1 MFNIALI
8 CTCFNRVKITRKS
21 LNTITKA
28 LKNTK
33 KINKFHF
40 FILDD
45 NSKDQT
51 NKFLTNFKNTSVLKS
66 KGNLYWA
73 RGMRVCFSYFYN
85 DIIKYD
91 ILIPF
96 NDDVILKKNNLNHL
110 IDKYELLLKKKKL
123 FLLSVP
129 CKFNNK
135 IIYGGQKFKYNSFL
149 PIFKIV
155 KPFKNKLLK
164 IDVIN
169 MNFALIPMS
178 IISKYKFLDNYFKH
192 ALADF
197 AFSLKLRKF
206 KIYSY
211 LYSKPIIECR
221 PNLRQSKKLE
231 KIDLKPKE
239 KFYKNYFMIYYYLWP
254 VRTFFKKYF
263 YETNKITKK

>member
-8 CTCFNRVKITRKS
+8 CTCFNRVKLTRKS
-21 LNTITKA
+21 LNSITKV

-33 KINKFHF
+33 KIYKFHF
-40 FILDD
+40 FMLDD
-45 NSKDQT
+45 NSTDLT

-73 RGMRVCFSYFYN
+73 RGMRKCFNYFYE

-96 NDDVILKKNNLNHL
+96 NDDIFFKKNNLNHL
-110 IDKYELLLKKKKL
+110 IDEYELLLKEKKL

-129 CKFNNK
+129 CKFINK
-135 IIYGGQKFKYNSFL
+135 IIYGGQKFKYSSFI

-155 KPFKNKLLK
+155 KPVKNKILK

-178 IISKYKFLDNYFKH
+178 IISKYKFLDKYFKH

-197 AFSLKLRKF
+197 AFSLKLRKYE
-206 KIYSY
+206 IYSY
-211 LYSKPIIECR
+211 LYNNPIIECR
-221 PNLRQSKKLE
+221 PNLGQRKKLE
-231 KIDLKPKE
+231 KIDLRSQE
-239 KFYKNYFMIYYYLWP
+239 KFYKNYFIIYYYLRP
-254 VRTFFKKYF
+254 IRSFIKKIF
-263 YETNKITKK
+263 L

>member
-8 CTCFNRVKITRKS
+8 CTCFNRVKLTRKS
-21 LNTITKA
+21 LNSITKV

-40 FILDD
+40 FMLDD
-45 NSKDQT
+45 NSEDLT

-73 RGMRVCFSYFYN
+73 RGMKECFNYFYS

-96 NDDVILKKNNLNHL
+96 NDDITFKKNNLNHL

-135 IIYGGQKFKYNSFL
+135 IIYGGQKFKYNSLL

-178 IISKYKFLDNYFKH
+178 IISKYKFLDSYFKH
-192 ALADF
+192 AIADF

-206 KIYSY
+206 GIYSY
-211 LYSKPIIECR
+211 LYSNPIIECR
-221 PNLRQSKKLE
+221 PNLGQSEKLE
-231 KIDLKPKE
+231 KIDLKSKD

-254 VRTFFKKYF
+254 VRSFIKNIFMH
-263 YETNKITKK
+263 KIKLPK

>member
-1 MFNIALI
+1 MFNVALI
-8 CTCFNRVKITRKS
+8 CTCFNRVKLTRKS
-21 LNTITKA
+21 LNSITKV

-40 FILDD
+40 FMLDD
-45 NSKDQT
+45 NSIDQT
-51 NKFLTNFKNTSVLKS
+51 NKFLTNFKDTSVLKS

-73 RGMRVCFSYFYN
+73 RGMKECFNYFYN

-96 NDDVILKKNNLNHL
+96 NDDIILKKNNLNHL

-135 IIYGGQKFKYNSFL
+135 IIYGGQKFKYNSFI
-149 PIFKIV
+149 PSFKIA
-155 KPFKNKLLK
+155 KPVKNKILK

-169 MNFALIPMS
+169 MNFTLIPMT

-192 ALADF
+192 AIADF
-197 AFSLKLRKF
+197 AFSLKLRKLG
-206 KIYSY
+206 IYSY
-211 LYSKPIIECR
+211 LYNKSIIECS
-221 PNLRQSKKLE
+221 PNLGQRKKLE
-231 KIDLKPKE
+231 KIDERPQE
-239 KFYKNYFMIYYYLWP
+239 KFYKKYFIIYYYLRS
-254 VRTFFKKYF
+254 VRSFIKNFF
-263 YETNKITKK
+263 YE